1 MLRKKFYTLCELELD
16 VLIKKNKIIYIYIIS
31 YKNKLYALLFI
42 WQRDE
47 IYYVEI
53 HIFFLINVK
62 YLTLQTILFTH
73 FEIIKSRKIFVL
85 DCKSTN
91 IRWRN
96 FARRENFSINSLE

>member
-1 MLRKKFYTLCELELD
+1 MLYCSFGKEMKFITWKYT
-16 VLIKKNKIIYIYIIS
+16 
-31 YKNKLYALLFI
+31 F
-42 WQRDE
+42 
-47 IYYVEI
+47 
-53 HIFFLINVK
+53 FFLINVK